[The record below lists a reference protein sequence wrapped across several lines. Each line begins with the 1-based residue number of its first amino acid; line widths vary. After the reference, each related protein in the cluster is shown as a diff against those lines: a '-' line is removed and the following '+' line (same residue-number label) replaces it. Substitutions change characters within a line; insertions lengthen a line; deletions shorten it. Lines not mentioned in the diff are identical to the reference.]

1 MTLIEVTHSLVE
13 VRLEI
18 RGKVILKL
26 SLDFPRR
33 RTPIRDLLYRN
44 RQNRDCRRIAK
55 TRRCL
60 RPIRIRIFR
69 RASRNLSA
77 QFCGI
82 RLRTSQANFSF

>member
-1 MTLIEVTHSLVE
+1 
-13 VRLEI
+13 
-18 RGKVILKL
+18 LKL

-69 RASRNLSA
+69 RASQSLSA
-77 QFCGI
+77 QVCGI
-82 RLRTSQANFSF
+82 RSRTLEGNGIFLAFARPYIGAPERLFAALATP